1 MKVNL
6 VREPLNSPIFFKII
20 LSVILNRRP
29 IGGLKPFP
37 FPPPPIS
44 FKIPFLKN
52 PQPLCIYIYLYILQ
66 FNFYDSDLCALI
78 DTLDPILV

>member
-44 FKIPFLKN
+44 FKIPFLKTPN
-52 PQPLCIYIYLYILQ
+52 PSVYIYICIYFNSTFMILI
-66 FNFYDSDLCALI
+66 FV
-78 DTLDPILV
+78 P